1 MGWLF
6 GWMKLTLLG
15 LITLLFASCNT
26 PSKVKIQ
33 RVPYNPEE
41 FAKYQKEGTATVTG
55 QAFMKT
61 EGGDVKYAAGN
72 QVWLNPKTSMSDQWY
87 NEAYLGQD
95 HVYTNFEWVGDDKK
109 YKDSIFYAQ
118 ADGEGRFKFEK
129 IPAGEYYLTTGIY
142 WKVPSQYGLS
152 KTGGVVTKKVT
163 IKEGESHNFILTR

>member
-1 MGWLF
+1 
-6 GWMKLTLLG
+6 MKFALLS

-41 FAKYQKEGTATVTG
+41 FAKYQKEGTATITG

-61 EGGDVKYAAGN
+61 QSGDVKYAAGN
-72 QVWLNPKTSMSDQWY
+72 EVWLNPKTSMSDQWY
-87 NEAYLGQD
+87 NEAYLGNDNHFNPEQ
-95 HVYTNFEWVGDDKK
+95 ELVGKGVDYKK
-109 YKDSIFYAQ
+109 YLEAFTYTQ

-129 IPAGEYYLTTGIY
+129 VPAGKYYLVSKVV
-142 WKVPSQYGLS
+142 WKVPSQYGLHR
-152 KTGGVVTKKVT
+152 TGGYIAREVT

>member
-1 MGWLF
+1 
-6 GWMKLTLLG
+6 MKLALLS

-61 EGGDVKYAAGN
+61 QSGDVKYAAGN
-72 QVWLNPKTSMSDQWY
+72 QVWLNPKTSMADQWY
-87 NEAYLGQD
+87 NEIYLGVD
-95 HVYTNFEWVGDDKK
+95 HLRTNLEWVGEDKK
-109 YKDSIFYAQ
+109 YLESVIYTQ

-129 IPAGEYYLTTGIY
+129 IPEGEYYLVTAIT
-142 WKVPSQYGLS
+142 WKVPSQYGLTG
-152 KTGGVVTKKVT
+152 TGGMIAKQVT